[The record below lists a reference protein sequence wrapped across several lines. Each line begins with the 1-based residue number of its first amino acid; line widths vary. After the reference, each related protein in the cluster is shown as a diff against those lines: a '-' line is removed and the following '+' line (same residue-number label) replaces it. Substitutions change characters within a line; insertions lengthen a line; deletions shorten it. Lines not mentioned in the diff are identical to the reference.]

1 MGNLKAM
8 DSDVFAQK
16 YMNRSEKIGVPP
28 IESLN
33 TWGGSLA
40 MGHPFSATGVRLLM
54 HAANR
59 LIYEDKRFAVISA
72 CAIGGQVNNLE
83 NLTNPRFYLFFY
95 TRVRLLLSSVIRI
108 VEVVLPNERQK

>member
-83 NLTNPRFYLFFY
+83 NLINLRFYLILQKGSA
-95 TRVRLLLSSVIRI
+95 VI
-108 VEVVLPNERQK
+108 VERHPDS